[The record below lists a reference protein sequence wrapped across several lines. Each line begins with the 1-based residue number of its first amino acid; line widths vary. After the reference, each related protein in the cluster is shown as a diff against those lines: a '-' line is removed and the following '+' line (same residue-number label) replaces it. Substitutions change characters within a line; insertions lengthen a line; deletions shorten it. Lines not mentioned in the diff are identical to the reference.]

1 MVQRMHE
8 LITALKSLKSIS
20 VLRDAFSAE
29 ICMLMRESL
38 ISSDFNSRFS
48 VWPLTDSFLV
58 FVLFYDCCFPLKP
71 FMCLPIAKRA
81 VDVMTQA
88 RLPSNKLEW

>member
-38 ISSDFNSRFS
+38 ISSDFLVS
-48 VWPLTDSFLV
+48 VFGLLLIASLFLYYFTTTV
-58 FVLFYDCCFPLKP
+58 SLLNLLCAC
-71 FMCLPIAKRA
+71 
-81 VDVMTQA
+81 Q
-88 RLPSNKLEW
+88 

>member
-29 ICMLMRESL
+29 ICMLMTESL
-38 ISSDFNSRFS
+38 ISSDFLVS
-48 VWPLTDSFLV
+48 VFGLLLIASLFLYYFTTTV
-58 FVLFYDCCFPLKP
+58 SLLNLLCAC
-71 FMCLPIAKRA
+71 
-81 VDVMTQA
+81 Q
-88 RLPSNKLEW
+88 

>member
-29 ICMLMRESL
+29 ICMLMGESL
-38 ISSDFNSRFS
+38 ISSDFLVS
-48 VWPLTDSFLV
+48 VFGLLLIASLFLYYFTTTV
-58 FVLFYDCCFPLKP
+58 SLLNLLCAC
-71 FMCLPIAKRA
+71 
-81 VDVMTQA
+81 Q
-88 RLPSNKLEW
+88 

>member
-29 ICMLMRESL
+29 ICMLMGESL
-38 ISSDFNSRFS
+38 ISSDFLVS
-48 VWPLTDSFLV
+48 VFGLLLIASLFLYY
-58 FVLFYDCCFPLKP
+58 FTT
-71 FMCLPIAKRA
+71 A
-81 VDVMTQA
+81 VSLLNLLCACQ
-88 RLPSNKLEW
+88 